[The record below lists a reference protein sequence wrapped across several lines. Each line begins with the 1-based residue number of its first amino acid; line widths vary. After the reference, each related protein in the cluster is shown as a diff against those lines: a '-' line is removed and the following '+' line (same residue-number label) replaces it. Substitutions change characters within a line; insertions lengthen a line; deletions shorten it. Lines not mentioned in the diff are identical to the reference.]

1 MSSPY
6 RDAEVPVD
14 EIEAPD
20 AVAPLATFDVS
31 GQKGA
36 DGDDGRNGA
45 GGSASGQSGQT
56 GGDAGPAQP
65 GDSAGRIAIELI
77 ADDTA
82 GAVKLTGEIV
92 MPRGEKREIR
102 NLLVI
107 DEAGYIQLSAVG
119 GDGGRG
125 GHGGRGG
132 DGARGHDGSDATRWS
147 SGSDGGNGG
156 SGGNGGDATSGA
168 YAGDGGNIVV
178 TIADEDTPLLMLLR
192 HDIRGGSGGPAGRN
206 GLGGHGGSGGS
217 GGSSYSWTTTS
228 THRNSDGSTSTRTHY
243 HSNPGGSD
251 GSRGYDGMPGN
262 ANVKAGANG
271 EAGTFAIRVKDGDTF
286 TSYPSRYDLR
296 LVSFA
301 HDSLNEDAVYEP
313 RELVRVFDLEVEN
326 VGGMPTPRK
335 DELALALASGGWIRP
350 EPGELRCTPGLAPG
364 ARYKVPGELRF
375 RIADHA
381 PTGPSDPLEVEE
393 SILQRAM
400 LPSVRRDF
408 ERYQEGNAIEQGRFV
423 IRYPLRLS
431 SITSLKSLAAGE
443 ATRVRFSI
451 TNQSRFALGAAS
463 ECKRVVRVRVTTA
476 PDSELGD
483 EHVLLVADGNELAPG
498 TGWSH
503 ELSKIGAGDTA
514 DLEISVRLRDG
525 APEYLRFAA
534 HVTLEIGDLEAP
546 AATRPIQIRGFDIR
560 VARPFAVSDADLLLV
575 VNHRTTREE
584 IEAWEQL
591 GQRLAFAIAIWD
603 LSRERHLDLERPLS
617 DGISLADWFK
627 DKAIVLLDNPIE
639 NPLGAPGDETYPH
652 VFLADD
658 QAARAATSGIDIAL
672 IGKGMPLKRLLVPSN
687 TPDETPI
694 YRRYWL
700 RWWAKP
706 TEDWLEKVAVKKSQ
720 MLVEEKPT
728 ERHVVIYRFAPEIDG
743 DSSWMNKWR
752 VGTLHT
758 VRTLDAAAGAVVH
771 ADVDAEELHDPSY
784 VMSDHAITTLLAM
797 FGFEENI
804 ERLRTL
810 LGRQSPG
817 SEILGPDPVPADLAP
832 ILDALVLDIANE
844 LAAVISPGWMGDA
857 SGVELNAT
865 LGRLEALARSKLSAE
880 YESTAGAALRRLA
893 GRVLF
898 LARSQVS
905 WWESLPPFRWMRR
918 GPSARTRITRHLEEF
933 LGAAFGEHNAKQAI
947 DDAERIAD
955 EITADHKAKRKS
967 YVAGKRRVW
976 ALEQARLPLAPNTIT
991 SDTELLESWAERV
1004 ISGNEYDELTSERAA
1019 DAAAREK
1026 LLAGAD
1032 EQHAQLFVP
1041 RPASPA

>member
-6 RDAEVPVD
+6 RDVEVPD
-14 EIEAPD
+14 EEIEKRD
-20 AVAPLATFDVS
+20 AVLPLATFDVS
-31 GQKGA
+31 GLEGA
-36 DGDDGRNGA
+36 DGEDGRHGVS
-45 GGSASGQSGQT
+45 GTVSGQSGQN

-65 GDSAGRIAIELI
+65 GETAGRIELHMV
-77 ADDTA
+77 ADDEA
-82 GAVKLTGEIV
+82 GAVKLSGEMV
-92 MPRGEKREIR
+92 LARGDKREIR

-119 GDGGRG
+119 GNGGRG

-132 DGARGHDGSDATRWS
+132 NGARGHDGADATRWS
-147 SGSDGGNGG
+147 SGSDGGTGG
-156 SGGNGGDATSGA
+156 NGGNGGDATSGA
-168 YAGDGGNIVV
+168 YAGDGGNIVISV
-178 TIADEDTPLLMLLR
+178 DDADTPLLMLLR
-192 HDIRGGSGGPAGRN
+192 HDIRGGAGGPAGRN
-206 GLGGHGGSGGS
+206 GAGGSGGPGGS

-243 HSNPGGSD
+243 HSNPGGSS
-251 GSRGYDGMPGN
+251 GSSGYDGAAGR
-262 ANVKAGANG
+262 ANVKAGADG
-271 EAGTFAIRVKDGDTF
+271 EAGTFGIRVKEGDGY

-301 HDSLNEDAVYEP
+301 HDSENEDAVYEP

-364 ARYKVPGELRF
+364 ARYKVPGERRF

-381 PTGPSDPLEVEE
+381 PIGPSDPLEVEE

-408 ERYQEGNAIEQGRFV
+408 ERYQEGDAIEQGRFV

-431 SITSLKSLAAGE
+431 PITSLRSLAAGE

-463 ECKRVVRVRVTTA
+463 PAKRVVRVRVSTA
-476 PDSELGD
+476 DDSELGD
-483 EHVLLVADGNELAPG
+483 EHVMLLADGNELAPG
-498 TGWSH
+498 AGWSH
-503 ELSKIGAGDTA
+503 ELAKLEAGDTREI
-514 DLEISVRLRDG
+514 EISVRIREG

-534 HVTLEIGDLEAP
+534 HVTLELGSIDAP
-546 AATRPIQIRGFDIR
+546 AQTRAIQIRGFDIR
-560 VARPFAVSDADLLLV
+560 IARPFAVSDADLLLV

-591 GQRLAFAIAIWD
+591 GQRLAFDLAIWD

-617 DGISLADWFK
+617 DGISLFDWFK
-627 DKAIVLLDNPIE
+627 DKAVVLLDNPIE
-639 NPLGAPGDETYPH
+639 NPLGAPGDEMYPH

-658 QAARAATSGIDIAL
+658 QVARAATAGIDIAL
-672 IGKGMPLKRLLVPSN
+672 IGKGMPLKRLLVPAN
-687 TPDETPI
+687 TPEEIPI

-720 MLVEEKPT
+720 LLVEEKPT

-743 DSSWMNKWR
+743 ESAWVNKWR

-758 VRTLDAAAGAVVH
+758 ARTLDTAAGAVVH
-771 ADVDAEELHDPSY
+771 AEVDAQELHDPSY

-797 FGFEENI
+797 FGFDENV
-804 ERLRTL
+804 ERLRVL
-810 LGRQSPG
+810 LARQSA
-817 SEILGPDPVPADLAP
+817 SDELGPDPVPTDLAP
-832 ILDALVLDIANE
+832 LLDALVLDLANE

-857 SGVELNAT
+857 SGVEIDAT
-865 LGRLEALARSKLSAE
+865 LHRLEVLARSQLTAD
-880 YESTAGAALRRLA
+880 YESPAGAALRRLA

-898 LARSQVS
+898 LARSQVA
-905 WWESLPPFRWMRR
+905 WWEGLPPFRWMRR
-918 GPSARTRITRHLEEF
+918 GPTARSRITRHVEQF
-933 LGAAFGEHNAKQAI
+933 LAHAFGEHNADQAI
-947 DDAERIAD
+947 EDAERIAD
-955 EITADHKAKRKS
+955 GIAAEHKVKRKE
-967 YVAGKRRVW
+967 YLAGKRRVW
-976 ALEQARLPLAPNTIT
+976 ALEQARAPLAPNTIT

-1004 ISGNEYDELTSERAA
+1004 MSGREYDELTSERAA
-1019 DAAAREK
+1019 DAAARDK

-1032 EQHAQLFVP
+1032 AQHAQLFVGK
-1041 RPASPA
+1041 

>member
-6 RDAEVPVD
+6 RDAEIPAG
-14 EIEAPD
+14 EIETPD
-20 AVAPLATFDVS
+20 AVQPLATFDVS

-36 DGDDGRNGA
+36 DGEDGHHGTP
-45 GGSASGQSGQT
+45 GTASGQSGMN

-65 GDSAGRIAIELI
+65 GETAGRIDLAMV
-77 ADDTA
+77 ADDAA
-82 GAVKLTGEIV
+82 GSVKLSGEIV

-107 DEAGYIQLSAVG
+107 DEAGYIQLSAIG

-132 DGARGHDGSDATRWS
+132 DGARGRDGSDATRWS
-147 SGSDGGNGG
+147 SGGDGGDGG
-156 SGGNGGDATSGA
+156 SGGNGGNATSGA

-178 TIADEDTPLLMLLR
+178 TVDDADTPLLMLLR
-192 HDIRGGSGGPAGRN
+192 HDVRGGSGGAPGRN
-206 GLGGHGGSGGS
+206 GGGGTGGSGGR

-251 GSRGYDGMPGN
+251 GSRGYDGAAGR
-262 ANVKAGANG
+262 ASTKAGAYG
-271 EAGTFAIRVKDGDTF
+271 EAGTFAIRVKEGESF

-313 RELVRVFDLEVEN
+313 GELVRVFDLEVEN

-375 RIADHA
+375 RIAEHT
-381 PTGPSDPLEVEE
+381 PSGPSDPLEVEE

-408 ERYQEGNAIEQGRFV
+408 ERYQEGDAIEQGRFV

-431 SITSLKSLAAGE
+431 PVASLKSLAAGE
-443 ATRVRFSI
+443 ATRVRFSV

-483 EHVLLVADGNELAPG
+483 EHVVVIADGNELAPG

-503 ELSKIGAGDTA
+503 EIAKLDAGDTR
-514 DLEISVRLRDG
+514 DLEISVRVRDD

-534 HVTLEIGDLEAP
+534 HVTLELGALEAP
-546 AATRPIQIRGFDIR
+546 AQTRPIQLRGFDIR

-591 GQRLAFAIAIWD
+591 GQRLAFDIAIWD
-603 LSRERHLDLERPLS
+603 LSRERHLDLWRPLA
-617 DGISLADWFK
+617 DGISLAEWFK
-627 DKAIVLLDNPIE
+627 DKAVVLLDNPIE

-658 QAARAATSGIDIAL
+658 QVARAA
-672 IGKGMPLKRLLVPSN
+672 
-687 TPDETPI
+687 
-694 YRRYWL
+694 
-700 RWWAKP
+700 
-706 TEDWLEKVAVKKSQ
+706 
-720 MLVEEKPT
+720 
-728 ERHVVIYRFAPEIDG
+728 
-743 DSSWMNKWR
+743 
-752 VGTLHT
+752 
-758 VRTLDAAAGAVVH
+758 
-771 ADVDAEELHDPSY
+771 
-784 VMSDHAITTLLAM
+784 
-797 FGFEENI
+797 
-804 ERLRTL
+804 
-810 LGRQSPG
+810 
-817 SEILGPDPVPADLAP
+817 
-832 ILDALVLDIANE
+832 
-844 LAAVISPGWMGDA
+844 
-857 SGVELNAT
+857 
-865 LGRLEALARSKLSAE
+865 
-880 YESTAGAALRRLA
+880 
-893 GRVLF
+893 
-898 LARSQVS
+898 
-905 WWESLPPFRWMRR
+905 
-918 GPSARTRITRHLEEF
+918 
-933 LGAAFGEHNAKQAI
+933 
-947 DDAERIAD
+947 
-955 EITADHKAKRKS
+955 
-967 YVAGKRRVW
+967 
-976 ALEQARLPLAPNTIT
+976 
-991 SDTELLESWAERV
+991 
-1004 ISGNEYDELTSERAA
+1004 
-1019 DAAAREK
+1019 
-1026 LLAGAD
+1026 
-1032 EQHAQLFVP
+1032 
-1041 RPASPA
+1041 

>member
-6 RDAEVPVD
+6 RDAEIPAG
-14 EIEAPD
+14 EIETPD
-20 AVAPLATFDVS
+20 AVQPLATFDVS

-36 DGDDGRNGA
+36 DGEDGHHGTP
-45 GGSASGQSGQT
+45 GTASGQSGMN

-65 GDSAGRIAIELI
+65 GETAGRIDLAMV
-77 ADDTA
+77 ADDAA
-82 GAVKLTGEIV
+82 GSVKLSGEIV

-107 DEAGYIQLSAVG
+107 DEAGYIQLSAIG

-132 DGARGHDGSDATRWS
+132 DGARGRDGSDATRWS
-147 SGSDGGNGG
+147 SGGDGGDGG
-156 SGGNGGDATSGA
+156 SGGNGGNATSGA

-178 TIADEDTPLLMLLR
+178 TVDDADTPLLMLLR
-192 HDIRGGSGGPAGRN
+192 HDVRGGSGGAPGRN
-206 GLGGHGGSGGS
+206 GGGGTGGSGGR

-251 GSRGYDGMPGN
+251 GSRGYDGAAGR
-262 ANVKAGANG
+262 ASTKAGANG
-271 EAGTFAIRVKDGDTF
+271 EAGTFAIRVKEGESF

-313 RELVRVFDLEVEN
+313 GELVRVFDLEVEN

-375 RIADHA
+375 RIAEHT
-381 PTGPSDPLEVEE
+381 PSGPSDPLEVEE

-408 ERYQEGNAIEQGRFV
+408 ERYQEGDAIEQGRFV

-431 SITSLKSLAAGE
+431 PVASLKSLAAGE
-443 ATRVRFSI
+443 ATRVRFSV

-483 EHVLLVADGNELAPG
+483 EHVVVIADGNELAPG

-503 ELSKIGAGDTA
+503 EIAKLDAGDTR
-514 DLEISVRLRDG
+514 DLEISVRVRDD

-534 HVTLEIGDLEAP
+534 HVTLELGDLEAP
-546 AATRPIQIRGFDIR
+546 AQTRPIQLRGFDIR

-591 GQRLAFAIAIWD
+591 GQRLAFDIAIWD
-603 LSRERHLDLERPLS
+603 LSRERHLDLWRPLA
-617 DGISLADWFK
+617 DGISLAEWFK
-627 DKAIVLLDNPIE
+627 DKAVVLLDNPIE

-658 QAARAATSGIDIAL
+658 QVARAATEGIDIAL
-672 IGKGMPLKRLLVPSN
+672 IGKGMPLKRLLVPTS

-706 TEDWLEKVAVKKSQ
+706 TEDWLEKVAAKKSQ

-743 DSSWMNKWR
+743 ESAWVNKWR
-752 VGTLHT
+752 VGTLH
-758 VRTLDAAAGAVVH
+758 VARTLDAAAGAVVH
-771 ADVDAEELHDPSY
+771 AEVDADELHEPSY
-784 VMSDHAITTLLAM
+784 VLGDHATTTLLAM
-797 FGFEENI
+797 FGFDENI
-804 ERLRTL
+804 ERLRRL
-810 LGRQSPG
+810 LARDELLES
-817 SEILGPDPVPADLAP
+817 DLAP
-832 ILDALVLDIANE
+832 LLDALVLDLANE
-844 LAAVISPGWMGDA
+844 LAAVISPGWMGET
-857 SGVELNAT
+857 SGVELDAT
-865 LGRLEALARSKLSAE
+865 LGRLDALARSELTAE

-893 GRVLF
+893 GRVMF
-898 LARSQVS
+898 LARSQVA
-905 WWESLPPFRWMRR
+905 WWESIPPFRWFRR
-918 GPSARTRITRHLEEF
+918 GPSARSRITRHLERF
-933 LGAAFGEHNAKQAI
+933 LGHAFGEHNAEQAI
-947 DDAERIAD
+947 DDADRIAD
-955 EITADHKAKRKS
+955 EIAADHKAKRKS
-967 YVAGKRRVW
+967 YLAGKRRVW
-976 ALEQARLPLAPNTIT
+976 ALEQARAPLAPNTIT
-991 SDTELLESWAERV
+991 SDTELLETWAERV
-1004 ISGNEYDELTSERAA
+1004 MSGHEYDELTTERAA

-1032 EQHAQLFVP
+1032 EQHAQLFV
-1041 RPASPA
+1041 AKT

>member
-6 RDAEVPVD
+6 RDAEIPIEELEKSDPVQ
-14 EIEAPD
+14 
-20 AVAPLATFDVS
+20 PLATFDVS

-36 DGDDGRNGA
+36 NGQDGRDG
-45 GGSASGQSGQT
+45 ASGSVSGQDGQN

-65 GDSAGRIAIELI
+65 GETAGRIDLQMV
-77 ADDTA
+77 ADDAA
-82 GAVKLTGEIV
+82 GAVKLAGEIV
-92 MPRGEKREIR
+92 LSRGEKREIR

-107 DEAGYIQLSAVG
+107 DEAGYIQLSAIG

-132 DGARGHDGSDATRWS
+132 NGARGHDGSDATRWS
-147 SGSDGGNGG
+147 SGSNGGNGG
-156 SGGNGGDATSGA
+156 SGGNGGQATSGA

-178 TIADEDTPLLMLLR
+178 SVSDDDTPLLMLLR
-192 HDIRGGSGGPAGRN
+192 HDVRGGTGGPAGRN
-206 GLGGHGGSGGS
+206 GAGGAGGGGGR
-217 GGSSYSWTTTS
+217 GGDSYSWTTTS
-228 THRNSDGSTSTRTHY
+228 TSRNSDGSTSTHTHY
-243 HSNPGGSD
+243 HRNPGGSD
-251 GSRGYDGMPGN
+251 GSTGPNGTSGY
-262 ANVKAGANG
+262 ARVKAGADG
-271 EAGTFAIRVKDGDTF
+271 DAGTFAIRVTDGDTV
-286 TSYPSRYDLR
+286 TAYPSRYDLR

-364 ARYKVPGELRF
+364 ERYKVPGELRF
-375 RIADHA
+375 RIADHTPA
-381 PTGPSDPLEVEE
+381 GPSDPLEVEE

-408 ERYQEGNAIEQGRFV
+408 ERYQEGDALAQGRFV

-431 SITSLKSLAAGE
+431 PITSLRSLSAGE

-451 TNQSRFALGAAS
+451 TNQSRFALGAAADS
-463 ECKRVVRVRVTTA
+463 KRVIRVRVTTA
-476 PDSELGD
+476 PESELGD
-483 EHVLLVADGNELAPG
+483 EHVLLLADGNELAPG
-498 TGWSH
+498 AGWSH
-503 ELSKIGAGDTA
+503 ELPSLGAGDTK

-525 APEYLRFAA
+525 APEYLRFVA
-534 HVTLEIGDLEAP
+534 HVTLELGDIDAP
-546 AATRPIQIRGFDIR
+546 AQTRPIQLREFDIR
-560 VARPFAVSDADLLLV
+560 VARPFVVSDADLLLV

-591 GQRLAFAIAIWD
+591 GERLAFKVALWD

-617 DGISLADWFK
+617 DGIALTAWFEG
-627 DKAIVLLDNPIE
+627 KAIVLLDNPIE
-639 NPLGAPGDETYPH
+639 NPVGDPGEETYPH

-658 QAARAATSGIDIAL
+658 QIARAATSGIDIAL
-672 IGKGMPLKRLLVPSN
+672 IGKGMPLKRLLVPN
-687 TPDETPI
+687 TTPVEIPI

-720 MLVEEKPT
+720 LLTEEKPT

-743 DSSWMNKWR
+743 ESAWVNTWR

-758 VRTLDAAAGAVVH
+758 ARTLDTAAGAVVH
-771 ADVDAEELHDPSY
+771 AEVDPQELHDPSY
-784 VMSDHAITTLLAM
+784 VLSDHAITTLLAM

-804 ERLRTL
+804 ARLGTL
-810 LGRQSPG
+810 LAREDRGK
-817 SEILGPDPVPADLAP
+817 ELLGPDPVPVDLAP
-832 ILDALVLDIANE
+832 LLDTLVLDLANE
-844 LAAVISPGWMGDA
+844 LSAVIAPGWMGDA
-857 SGVELNAT
+857 SGKELGAT
-865 LGRLEALARSKLSAE
+865 LGRLEALARSGLSAD

-898 LARSQVS
+898 LARSQVA
-905 WWESLPPFRWMRR
+905 WWETLPPFRWMRR
-918 GPSARTRITRHLEEF
+918 GPSARSRITRHIETF
-933 LGAAFGEHNAKQAI
+933 LGHAFGAHNAEQALA
-947 DDAERIAD
+947 DAERIAD
-955 EITADHKAKRKS
+955 EIAADHKAKRKG
-967 YVAGKRRVW
+967 YLAGKRRVW
-976 ALEQARLPLAPNTIT
+976 ALEQARAPLAPTTIT
-991 SDTELLESWAERV
+991 SDTEVLETWAERV
-1004 ISGNEYDELTSERAA
+1004 MSGHEYDELTTERAA

-1032 EQHAQLFVP
+1032 AQHAQLFVP
-1041 RPASPA
+1041 RA

>member
-6 RDAEVPVD
+6 RDAEIPGE
-14 EIEAPD
+14 EIEKPD

-31 GQKGA
+31 GAKGA
-36 DGDDGRNGA
+36 DGADGHHGA
-45 GGSASGQSGQT
+45 GGSASGQGGAN

-65 GDSAGRIAIELI
+65 GETAGRIDLVMV
-77 ADDTA
+77 ADDAA
-82 GAVKLTGEIV
+82 GSVKLSGEIV
-92 MPRGEKREIR
+92 EARGEKREIR

-107 DEAGYIQLSAVG
+107 DEAGYIQLAAIG

-132 DGARGHDGSDATRWS
+132 NGARGRNGSDATRWS
-147 SGSDGGNGG
+147 SGSNGGSGG

-168 YAGDGGNIVV
+168 YAGDGGNIVITV
-178 TIADEDTPLLMLLR
+178 DDADTPLLMLLR

-206 GLGGHGGSGGS
+206 GAGGTGGPGGR

-228 THRNSDGSTSTRTHY
+228 TSRNSDGSTSTRTHY

-251 GSRGYDGMPGN
+251 GSSGYDGAAGN

-271 EAGTFAIRVKDGDTF
+271 EVGTFGIRVKEGDSY

-326 VGGMPTPRK
+326 VGGMPTPKK

-350 EPGELRCTPGLAPG
+350 EPGELRCKPGLDPS
-364 ARYKVPGELRF
+364 ARFKVPGELRF
-375 RIADHA
+375 RIADHT
-381 PTGPSDPLEVEE
+381 PKGPSDPLEVEE

-408 ERYQEGNAIEQGRFV
+408 ERYQEGDAIEQGRFV
-423 IRYPLRLS
+423 IRYPIRLS
-431 SITSLKSLAAGE
+431 PVTSLKSLAAGE
-443 ATRVRFSI
+443 ATRVRFSV
-451 TNQSRFALGAAS
+451 TNQSRFALGATAD
-463 ECKRVVRVRVTTA
+463 CKRVVRLRVTTA
-476 PDSELGD
+476 NDSELGD
-483 EHVLLVADGNELAPG
+483 EHVVLVVGDTELAPG

-503 ELSKIGAGDTA
+503 ELSKIDAGDTK
-514 DLEISVRLRDG
+514 DLEISVRLREG

-534 HVTLEIGDLEAP
+534 HVTLELGDIDDP
-546 AATRPIQIRGFDIR
+546 ATTRPIQLRGFDIR

-591 GQRLAFAIAIWD
+591 GERLAFDIAIWD
-603 LSRERHLDLERPLS
+603 LSRERHLDLERPLA
-617 DGISLADWFK
+617 DGISLFDWFK

-639 NPLGAPGDETYPH
+639 NPLGAPGDEMYPH
-652 VFLADD
+652 VLLADD
-658 QAARAATSGIDIAL
+658 QVARAATAGIDIAL

-687 TPDETPI
+687 EPDEIPI

-706 TEDWLEKVAVKKSQ
+706 TEDWLEKVATKKSQ
-720 MLVEEKPT
+720 LLVEEKPT
-728 ERHVVIYRFAPEIDG
+728 ERHVVIYRFAPEVDG
-743 DSSWMNKWR
+743 NSAWVNKWR

-771 ADVDAEELHDPSY
+771 AEVDAQELHDPSY

-797 FGFEENI
+797 FGFDENI

-810 LGRQSPG
+810 LGRQDSS
-817 SEILGPDPVPADLAP
+817 SELGPDPVPSDLAP
-832 ILDALVLDIANE
+832 ILDALVLDLANE
-844 LAAVISPGWMGDA
+844 LAAVIAPGWMGDA
-857 SGVELNAT
+857 SGVEINAT
-865 LGRLEALARSKLSAE
+865 LQRLEALGRSQLTAA
-880 YESTAGAALRRLA
+880 YESPAGTALRRLA
-893 GRVLF
+893 GRILF

-918 GPSARTRITRHLEEF
+918 GPTARTRITRQLEIF
-933 LGAAFGEHNAKQAI
+933 LGHAFGDHNAKQAI
-947 DDAERIAD
+947 EAAEQIAD
-955 EITADHKAKRKS
+955 EIAADHKVKRKS
-967 YVAGKRRVW
+967 YIAGKRRVW
-976 ALEQARLPLAPNTIT
+976 ALEQARTPLAPETIT
-991 SDTELLESWAERV
+991 SDTEILQSWTERV
-1004 ISGNEYDELTSERAA
+1004 MSGHEYDEITSERAA

-1026 LLAGAD
+1026 LLAGSD
-1032 EQHAQLFVP
+1032 EQHAQLFV
-1041 RPASPA
+1041 AK